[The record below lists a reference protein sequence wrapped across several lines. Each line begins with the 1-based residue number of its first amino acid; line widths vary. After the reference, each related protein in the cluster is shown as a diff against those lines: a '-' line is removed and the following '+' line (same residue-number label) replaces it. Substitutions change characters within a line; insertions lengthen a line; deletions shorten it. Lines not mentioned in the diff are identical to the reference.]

1 MSNKKILILFISLSV
16 IYLLEALFI
25 SSDASARSKF
35 NLSATEVKLLSLT
48 VTLPIIFIWML
59 GCYAY
64 IKFRSYVDTIAKDK
78 DGRVFRIISYG
89 LLALFLWLPISSV
102 FSNMATYLYR
112 TNPSWTAPLVITN
125 NYINLALV
133 LVGFAL
139 IYKGAYKLINLKE
152 SRNISGWKYITLL
165 PLVFI
170 SALFTFLTLNNPVRQ
185 FPSADVPTAAY
196 YLPDW
201 LLIIT
206 IIIPYVLVF
215 YLGFFSILYI
225 YMYRKNVRG
234 IIYKNALDYF
244 AKGLLCI
251 VLSIIVIRYLAALTT
266 LFDNSTLKIIL
277 LIIYLLILLL
287 LCGFILLVK
296 SVKKLKAIEKA

>member
-1 MSNKKILILFISLSV
+1 
-16 IYLLEALFI
+16 
-25 SSDASARSKF
+25 
-35 NLSATEVKLLSLT
+35 
-48 VTLPIIFIWML
+48 
-59 GCYAY
+59 
-64 IKFRSYVDTIAKDK
+64 
-78 DGRVFRIISYG
+78 
-89 LLALFLWLPISSV
+89 
-102 FSNMATYLYR
+102 MATYLYR